1 MLLSQSQANE
11 GPRFG
16 APDDVPVLGTQAET
30 EASKAADTEAVC
42 ADIAALAA
50 QICETPIAGVSFI
63 DHQRQGATLG
73 LTAPETARAHAFGAH
88 ALEVCGASLVIEDTT
103 LDPRFAAHPLVTDHP
118 RVRFYAGAPIMTAA
132 GDALGMVCVM
142 DTRPRQISVAQ
153 REALGMLARQAAS
166 LLAWRARARQAESL
180 ALERDRIASEADRHQ
195 KRSDQLLDLV
205 LRGGDLGL
213 WDLDVATGR
222 WTINTRER
230 TMLGYSA
237 DEAQPGRLDW
247 KSLVHPDDWRPYA
260 AEFNRHLL
268 GLTPFCE
275 FVHRM
280 HHRDGQWIWVMS
292 RSVAVE
298 RDAAGRLLRVVGTH
312 MDVTAQRRAEE
323 ERRKNGERLELALS
337 GGDIGLWDLDM
348 RSGRAT
354 YNAQWWAMFG
364 YGVGEIETVDGL
376 WQSMVHPD
384 DYEAARIGLA
394 RHVNGETPMYEGEVR
409 VRHKD
414 GHWLWIQNRAKVVER
429 GLDGSALRIVGVNL
443 NITESKQNVLAL
455 EVEQRRLRLIT
466 DNIPALITELDLDE
480 RVIFCNGRYQSW
492 LGIEPDAVLNQPI
505 RDTLGD
511 TLYELRKPELAR
523 AFAGETVS
531 FEETAQLLV
540 GRRTL
545 QTTYLPHRNEEGAVV
560 GLYCLANDISEL
572 KQKQMLLDALAREDA
587 LTGLPNRRSF
597 EERVCDAMARSRRSR
612 TLICLMYLDVDN
624 FKHINDSHGHAGG
637 DAVLKEFARR
647 IKRGVRTTDM
657 AARYAGDEFVLL
669 LEDVAGEEAAAIAA
683 RRILAALKP
692 VFGIP
697 GGALRVTTSIGV
709 ALSGMD
715 EEDIP
720 ALLARADAAL
730 YEAKKG
736 GRNGFRMAGADFNSV
751 VSGDAVPVAA
761 STLKH

>member
-11 GPRFG
+11 GPRLQ
-16 APDDVPVLGTQAET
+16 APDELRVLDPDARAES
-30 EASKAADTEAVC
+30 EAAYD
-42 ADIAALAA
+42 DIAALAA
-50 QICETPIAGVSFI
+50 RVCDMPVALVSFV
-63 DHQRQGATLG
+63 DRARRGAAVG
-73 LTAPETARAHAFGAH
+73 LMIADTARAHAFCAH
-88 ALEVCGASLVIEDTT
+88 AIDVSDALLVVEDAT
-103 LDPRFAAHPLVTDHP
+103 LDARFAADPLVTGEPHF
-118 RVRFYAGAPIMTAA
+118 RFYAGAPIVTDA
-132 GDALGMVCVM
+132 GAALGAVCVI
-142 DTRPRQISVAQ
+142 DTRARQISTAQ
-153 REALGMLARQAAS
+153 RDALGMLARQAAS
-166 LLAWRARARQAESL
+166 LLALRTRTQQAESL

-213 WDLDVATGR
+213 WDLDVPSGR

-230 TMLGYSA
+230 VMLGYSA

-247 KSLVHPDDWRPYA
+247 KGLVHPDDWRTYA

-280 HHRDGQWIWVMS
+280 RHRDGQWIWVMS

-298 RDAAGRLLRVVGTH
+298 RDADGRLLRVVGTH

-337 GGDIGLWDLDM
+337 GGDIGLWDLDL
-348 RSGRAT
+348 RTGRAT

-364 YGVGEIETVDGL
+364 YVVGEIEAVDGL

-384 DYEAARIGLA
+384 DYEGARIGLA

-414 GHWLWIQNRAKVVER
+414 GRWLWIQNRAKVVER
-429 GLDGSALRIVGVNL
+429 GLDGAALRIVGVNL

-492 LGIEPDAVLNQPI
+492 LGIEQDAVLNRPI
-505 RDTLGD
+505 RETLGD
-511 TLYELRKPELAR
+511 ALYELRKPELAK

-540 GRRTL
+540 GKRTL
-545 QTTYLPHRNEEGAVV
+545 QTTYLPHKNEEGEVV

-572 KQKQMLLDALAREDA
+572 KHKQLLLDALAREDA

-612 TLICLMYLDVDN
+612 TLMCLMYLDVDN

-709 ALSGMD
+709 ALSGID
-715 EEDIP
+715 DEDIP

-730 YEAKKG
+730 YAAKKG
-736 GRNGFRMAGADFNSV
+736 GRNGFRMAGAEFNSV
-751 VSGDAVPVAA
+751 VGSDAVPVPA

>member
-1 MLLSQSQANE
+1 MALVSL
-11 GPRFG
+11 
-16 APDDVPVLGTQAET
+16 PDST
-30 EASKAADTEAVC
+30 AAG
-42 ADIAALAA
+42 
-50 QICETPIAGVSFI
+50 AGVGLSVLQAPLLE
-63 DHQRQGATLG
+63 DLASVAAATPDGA
-73 LTAPETARAHAFGAH
+73 
-88 ALEVCGASLVIEDTT
+88 LVITD
-103 LDPRFAAHPLVTDHP
+103 AAAVPGLAGHPLVSGAP
-118 RVRFYAGAPIMTAA
+118 CVRFYASVCVTDANGEAA
-132 GDALGMVCVM
+132 GWLAVLDPS
-142 DTRPRQISVAQ
+142 PRVLTPAQ
-153 REALGMLARQAAS
+153 AASLHALARQAARLVALAAHAERAQTLAQS
-166 LLAWRARARQAESL
+166 LSL
-180 ALERDRIASEADRHQ
+180 ECERLTQEAQRRRKEDGELLE
-195 KRSDQLLDLV
+195 LV

-213 WDLDVATGR
+213 WDLDVPSGHWSVNA
-222 WTINTRER
+222 REYA
-230 TMLGYSA
+230 MLGYPDDA
-237 DEAQPGRLDW
+237 KPATLDW
-247 KSLVHPDDWRPYA
+247 KSLVHPEDWSVIWTA
-260 AEFNRHLL
+260 FKEHLH
-268 GLTPFCE
+268 GASVFCE
-275 FVHRM
+275 AEHRLR
-280 HHRDGQWIWVMS
+280 HRDGHWIWVLN
-292 RSVAVE
+292 RCVAVE
-298 RDAAGRLLRVVGTH
+298 RDASGRPVRVVGTH
-312 MDVTAQRRAEE
+312 MDVTARKLEEDARRRA
-323 ERRKNGERLELALS
+323 GERLALALS
-337 GGDIGLWDLDM
+337 GGDIGLWDLDVAT
-348 RSGRAT
+348 GRAT
-354 YNAQWWAMFG
+354 YNEQWWRMFG
-364 YGVGEIETVDGL
+364 YAADELETVDGL

-384 DYEAARIGLA
+384 DYAEARAGLA
-394 RHVNGETPMYEGEVR
+394 RHVAGESAMYEGEVR

-414 GHWLWIQNRAKVVER
+414 GRWLWIQNRAKVVER

-540 GRRTL
+540 GKRTL
-545 QTTYLPHRNEEGAVV
+545 QTTYLPHKNEEGAVV

-697 GGALRVTTSIGV
+697 GGALRVTT
-709 ALSGMD
+709 
-715 EEDIP
+715 
-720 ALLARADAAL
+720 
-730 YEAKKG
+730 
-736 GRNGFRMAGADFNSV
+736 
-751 VSGDAVPVAA
+751 
-761 STLKH
+761 